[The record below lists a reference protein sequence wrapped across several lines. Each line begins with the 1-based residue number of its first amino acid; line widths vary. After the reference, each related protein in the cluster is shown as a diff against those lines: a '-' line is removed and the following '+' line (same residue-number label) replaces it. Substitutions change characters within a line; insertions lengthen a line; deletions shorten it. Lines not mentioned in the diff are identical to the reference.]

1 MITGWVCAVCGAR
14 VDIARAYSWTCPSA
28 TVQDWRHVLLPVDDG
43 RGDVDHV
50 RSAGH
55 EHANTLVAHRH
66 RSAWWAF
73 AMANGMDDDSAIELA
88 LQIGDG
94 FDITPFAPHEQ
105 LSATLDVEVWVKD
118 ETANVAG
125 SHKARHLVGI
135 LLHLLVA
142 EQLGLV
148 DERPPLAISSCGNAA
163 LAAATLAAR
172 VEWPIQ
178 VFVPTWMDAA
188 FGDGLDRLGADV
200 QRCPRDGTT
209 IGDPAMAGFR
219 RAVVAGA
226 VPFSVQGPQNAW
238 CLDTGRTIGWE
249 MHQVMQSMDVD
260 LERVYVQVGGGA
272 FATCLSAGLGDT
284 VSLRA
289 VQAAGC
295 APLDAA
301 LRAIEGDQE
310 PARRWSEVMTPW
322 TEPHSLA
329 DGILDDETYDWLGI
343 VQRVRATQGASVV
356 ASEEQIID
364 AHRLVAECGAAV
376 SATGTAGLAGLLAD
390 LASGDQPVGPV
401 AVVFSGVAR

>member
-1 MITGWVCAVCGAR
+1 
-14 VDIARAYSWTCPSA
+14 
-28 TVQDWRHVLLPVDDG
+28 
-43 RGDVDHV
+43 
-50 RSAGH
+50 
-55 EHANTLVAHRH
+55 
-66 RSAWWAF
+66 
-73 AMANGMDDDSAIELA
+73 
-88 LQIGDG
+88 
-94 FDITPFAPHEQ
+94 
-105 LSATLDVEVWVKD
+105 
-118 ETANVAG
+118 
-125 SHKARHLVGI
+125 
-135 LLHLLVA
+135 
-142 EQLGLV
+142 
-148 DERPPLAISSCGNAA
+148 
-163 LAAATLAAR
+163 
-172 VEWPIQ
+172 
-178 VFVPTWMDAA
+178 
-188 FGDGLDRLGADV
+188 
-200 QRCPRDGTT
+200 
-209 IGDPAMAGFR
+209 
-219 RAVVAGA
+219 
-226 VPFSVQGPQNAW
+226 
-238 CLDTGRTIGWE
+238 
-249 MHQVMQSMDVD
+249 MDVD

-284 VSLRA
+284 VSLRV